1 MGHKPAGGLKS
12 RTVTYVRAP
21 KAEPRPH
28 AKSVKGVSQI
38 GTSIGNHIT
47 GKGKVLRSTVRDID
61 AGRGYSPPVGPSDNV
76 AAVGVGG
83 SRNIYRTGVQGRHG
97 GVNPGNPRP
106 NAQRHPLDN
115 K

>member
-1 MGHKPAGGLKS
+1 
-12 RTVTYVRAP
+12 VRAP
-21 KAEPRPH
+21 KIEPRPH
-28 AKSVKGVSQI
+28 AKSVKAVSQI

-47 GKGKVLRSTVRDID
+47 GKGKVLRSAMRDID
-61 AGRGYSPPVGPSDNV
+61 AGRGYSPPIGPTDNV

-83 SRNIYRTGVQGRHG
+83 GRSIYRTGVQGRHG